1 MSESLWPNG
10 LKHTSLPCPSL
21 SPGVCSNSCPLSWW
35 CHPTISF
42 SVTLVSSCSQSFPSS
57 GCFPMNWLSASGG
70 QSIRTSVSVMVLPMN
85 IQGWFHDVY
94 GEGRRQQGQIG
105 YSNRCN
111 NNMRQHN
118 MLTLILAV
126 GGNYEVWEFPASHS
140 SRNLSERF
148 DYVTISFDCWRWFL
162 SLNIILQYF

>member
-42 SVTLVSSCSQSFPSS
+42 SVTPVSCSQSFPSS
-57 GCFPMNWLSASGG
+57 GCFPMNWPSASGG
-70 QSIRTSVSVMVLPMN
+70 QSIGTSVSVMVLPMN

-111 NNMRQHN
+111 NNISQHN

-162 SLNIILQYF
+162 SLYIILQYF